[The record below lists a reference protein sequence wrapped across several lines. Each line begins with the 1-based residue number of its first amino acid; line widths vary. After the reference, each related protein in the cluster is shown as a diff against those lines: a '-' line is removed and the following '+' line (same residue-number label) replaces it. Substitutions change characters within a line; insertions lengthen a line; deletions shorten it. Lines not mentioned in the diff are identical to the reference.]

1 VRSPKIKLGVVLFPR
16 KRPHMLT
23 DAACKAAACP
33 PDKARARFPDS
44 GGLYLEVS
52 PAGSKRWFLKYRKD
66 GKEMRLALGS
76 YPDVRLAD
84 VRTKQA
90 ELI

>member
-1 VRSPKIKLGVVLFPR
+1 
-16 KRPHMLT
+16 MLT
-23 DAACKAAACP
+23 DAACKAATCP
-33 PDKARARFPDS
+33 PVKARARFPDA
-44 GGLYLEVS
+44 GGLYLEAS

-84 VRTKQA
+84 ARAKQA
-90 ELI
+90 EAKALKRNGVDPIHAIDSAH